1 MDKKQ
6 KTEAVVETKQTE
18 ADKIWAEVSDVQLN
32 MFSLPGQVVSTYC
45 TQVKIE
51 PTKLYVTATVQAVVP
66 ALDAAIGKK
75 FDIEVANKYI
85 IISRKKD

>member
-6 KTEAVVETKQTE
+6 KTDVVTEAKQTE
-18 ADKIWAEVSDVQLN
+18 ADKIWTEVSNVQLN
-32 MFSLPGQVVSTYC
+32 MFALPGQTVSTYC

-51 PTKLYVTATVQAVVP
+51 PTKLYVTASVQAVVP
-66 ALDAAIGKK
+66 ALDAAIGKS